1 MNKNSMQKKVLTHQF
16 VANHVAMLVKQLTPL
31 ENKRTVL
38 GLSLGQDRVGQKG
51 RRSMGVL
58 AIFCWFLFLIGLTI
72 LLDKE
77 VPVRS
82 IERTFALLLMSMCAL
97 LGVFLTAAAIALA
110 F

>member
-1 MNKNSMQKKVLTHQF
+1 
-16 VANHVAMLVKQLTPL
+16 
-31 ENKRTVL
+31 
-38 GLSLGQDRVGQKG
+38 
-51 RRSMGVL
+51 MGVL

-97 LGVFLTAAAIALA
+97 LGVFLTAAAVALA

>member
-1 MNKNSMQKKVLTHQF
+1 
-16 VANHVAMLVKQLTPL
+16 
-31 ENKRTVL
+31 
-38 GLSLGQDRVGQKG
+38 
-51 RRSMGVL
+51 MGVL
-58 AIFCWFLFLIGLTI
+58 AIVCWFLFLIGLTI

-82 IERTFALLLMSMCAL
+82 IERTFALLLMSMCVL

>member
-1 MNKNSMQKKVLTHQF
+1 
-16 VANHVAMLVKQLTPL
+16 
-31 ENKRTVL
+31 
-38 GLSLGQDRVGQKG
+38 
-51 RRSMGVL
+51 MGVL

-82 IERTFALLLMSMCAL
+82 IERTFVLLLMSMCAL
-97 LGVFLTAAAIALA
+97 LGVFLTVAAIALA